1 MSMFKSKPEF
11 KRMPQV
17 QQYYDIDDTFG
28 VASRKKQI
36 EEMKMRIEEAENRGK
51 NVRLRNDWI
60 QHQKKSIYQ
69 GQLDD
74 VNRQLERPMMP
85 FRTKEELLKKQQELK
100 NIMAEINQNLI

>member
-28 VASRKKQI
+28 VASRKKYL
-36 EEMKMRIEEAENRGK
+36 EEVKMRVEEAEKRAK
-51 NVRLRNDWI
+51 NVALRNDWVK
-60 QHQKKSIYQ
+60 HQKKSIYQ

-74 VNRQLERPMMP
+74 INRQLERPMMP
-85 FRTKEELLKKQQELK
+85 VRTKEELRKRQDELK
-100 NIMAEINQNLI
+100 TIIAEII

>member
-36 EEMKMRIEEAENRGK
+36 EEMKMRIEEAEKRGK

-100 NIMAEINQNLI
+100 NIMAEIT

>member
-1 MSMFKSKPEF
+1 M

-51 NVRLRNDWI
+51 NIRLRNDWI
-60 QHQKKSIYQ
+60 QHQKKSLYQ

-74 VNRQLERPMMP
+74 INRQLERPMIP
-85 FRTKEELLKKQQELK
+85 VRTKEELLKKQQELK
-100 NIMAEINQNLI
+100 NIMAEIIKV

>member
-28 VASRKKQI
+28 VASRRKYL
-36 EEMKMRIEEAENRGK
+36 EDMKLRVEEAENRAK
-51 NVRLRNDWI
+51 NIALRNDWVK
-60 QHQKKSIYQ
+60 HQKKSLYQ

-74 VNRQLERPMMP
+74 INRQLERPMMP
-85 FRTKEELLKKQQELK
+85 ARTKEELEKKQKELK
-100 NIMAEINQNLI
+100 ILMKELI

>member
-17 QQYYDIDDTFG
+17 QQYYDVSDTSG
-28 VASRKKQI
+28 VASRRKQI
-36 EEMKMRIEEAENRGK
+36 EDMKLRIEEAENRGK
-51 NVRLRNDWI
+51 NVALRNDWV
-60 QHQKKSIYQ
+60 QHQKKSLYQ

-85 FRTKEELLKKQQELK
+85 VRTKEELKKKQQELK
-100 NIMAEINQNLI
+100 NIMAEIN

>member
-28 VASRKKQI
+28 VASRRKYI
-36 EEMKMRIEEAENRGK
+36 EDMKLRIEEAENRGK
-51 NVRLRNDWI
+51 NIKLRNDWLE
-60 QHQKKSIYQ
+60 HQRKNLYQ
-69 GQLDD
+69 GQLDE

-85 FRTKEELLKKQQELK
+85 VRTKEELEKKQGELK
-100 NIMAEINQNLI
+100 TLMKELI